1 MNYKKVNGLDIK
13 VPKGSAFNMES
24 DPMLPKLH
32 QLSLFVAKRGSGKSV
47 AISNLVRMFGF
58 DRVFIISP
66 TIHSNK
72 QMWNGLPIS
81 LGDSYDDPDEAGII
95 TEIINEIDAERD
107 DLVRYREEMKR
118 WKEKQRNKVEPSKAF
133 LQMFGDQPLEEK
145 PEHRWNGRIPR
156 LALIVDDA
164 QSTKL
169 FRDRKFLNAVTR
181 HRHLGQL
188 PEGGAIGLSM
198 FVAVQNYSST
208 SGGVPRTLRNNATT
222 LAIFKMKDNK
232 ELDQIYE
239 EVAGEVDRET
249 FEDVYA
255 EATLEPFGF
264 LFIDFHKKDNH
275 PSMFRKRF
283 NEFLLP
289 N

>member
-1 MNYKKVNGLDIK
+1 MNYKKVDKLDIK

-47 AISNLVRMFGF
+47 AISNLVRMFDF

-66 TIHSNK
+66 TIGSNK
-72 QMWNGLPIS
+72 QMWSGLPIS

-107 DLVRYREEMKR
+107 DLVRYREELKV
-118 WKEKQRNKVEPSKAF
+118 WKNKQKNHIPSHAY
-133 LQMFGDQPLEEK
+133 LSVYGDEPLEEK
-145 PEHRWNGRIPR
+145 PQHRWNGKIPR
-156 LALIVDDA
+156 LALIVDDS

-169 FRDRKFLNAVTR
+169 FRDRKFLNAITR

-198 FVAVQNYSST
+198 FVAIQNYSAT
-208 SGGVPRTLRNNATT
+208 SGGCPRVLRNNTT
-222 LAIFKMKDNK
+222 TMGVFKMKDTR
-232 ELDQIYE
+232 ELDNIFD
-239 EVAGEVDRET
+239 EVAGEVDKET
-249 FEDVYA
+249 FENVYA
-255 EATLEPFGF
+255 EATSEPYGF
-264 LFIDFHKKDNH
+264 LFIDFHPKENH

-283 NEFLLP
+283 NEFLISS
-289 N
+289 